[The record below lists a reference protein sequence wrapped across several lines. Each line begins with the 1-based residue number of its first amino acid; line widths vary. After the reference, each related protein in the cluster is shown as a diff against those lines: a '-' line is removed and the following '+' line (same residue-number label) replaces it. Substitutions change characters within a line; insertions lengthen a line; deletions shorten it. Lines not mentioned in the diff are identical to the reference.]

1 MSDPCSPCLPI
12 NPCYNCGCQ
21 ESCNCP
27 APPLYTN
34 ESCPNGTIGSNCI
47 TLKNDTEIC
56 VGINANTTTLTSFVD
71 KIITYVKNVR
81 NRFIS
86 TDGSISITPF
96 NDICNDKANIK
107 VNIDPDLNN
116 AIKLRANGLF
126 VAPTSTSPGSGS
138 VEVDPIEFRVSATSY
153 IISGASSKIVTEFIG
168 KNLDFIRNGLPQSI
182 LTDEPSYYTWNKV
195 TGSLFIFPN
204 SANGEIFKIKNG

>member
-1 MSDPCSPCLPI
+1 MTNCSPCLPI

-34 ESCPNGTIGSNCI
+34 ETCPNGIVGSNCI

-71 KIITYVKNVR
+71 KIITYIKNVR

-86 TDGSISITPF
+86 TDGSISIIPF
-96 NDICNDKANIK
+96 NDLCNDKANIK

-116 AIKLRANGLF
+116 QIKLRANGLF
-126 VAPTSTSPGSGS
+126 VAPTSSSP
-138 VEVDPIEFRVSATSY
+138 VINNIDPIEFRVSAISY
-153 IISGASSKIVTEFIG
+153 ITSGVSQQIITEFIG
-168 KNLDFIRNGLPQSI
+168 KNIDFIRNGLPQST
-182 LTDEPSYYTWNKV
+182 LTNEPSYYTWNKV

-204 SANGEIFKIKNG
+204 SAEGEIFKIKNG

>member
-1 MSDPCSPCLPI
+1 MTNCSPCLPI

-34 ESCPNGTIGSNCI
+34 ESCPNGVIGSNCI

-56 VGINANTTTLTSFVD
+56 VGINANTTTLTSFVT

-86 TDGSISITPF
+86 TDGSLSITPF

-126 VAPTSTSPGSGS
+126 VAPSSSSPVISNI
-138 VEVDPIEFRVSATSY
+138 DPIEFRVSATSY

-204 SANGEIFKIKNG
+204 SAEGEIFKIKNG

>member
-1 MSDPCSPCLPI
+1 MTNCSPCLPI

-34 ESCPNGTIGSNCI
+34 ESCPNGTVGSNCV

-56 VGINANTTTLTSFVD
+56 VGIHTNTTTLTSFVD

-96 NDICNDKANIK
+96 NDICND
-107 VNIDPDLNN
+107 
-116 AIKLRANGLF
+116 
-126 VAPTSTSPGSGS
+126 
-138 VEVDPIEFRVSATSY
+138 
-153 IISGASSKIVTEFIG
+153 
-168 KNLDFIRNGLPQSI
+168 
-182 LTDEPSYYTWNKV
+182 
-195 TGSLFIFPN
+195 
-204 SANGEIFKIKNG
+204 